1 VNAPVG
7 RGLPVP
13 HELRPLFAVPT
24 TAGTGS
30 ETTGVCVFDDTTRH
44 VKTGISHRRLKP
56 VLAFLDP
63 TNTRTMPPAV
73 AASSGLDIL
82 SHAVESYTAQSF
94 SERPAASRPSQRPS
108 YQGANPIS
116 DVWSLQALRMVAAYL
131 LRAVADPDDEDA
143 RAAMLLA
150 AAYAG
155 IGFGTAGVHLPH
167 AMSYPVS
174 GHVPSFRADGYGT
187 GGPLLPH
194 GLSVI
199 VNAPAAF
206 RFTASANPE
215 RHLIAAA
222 ALGADTA
229 RRSANDAGE
238 ALADRIVWFMQ
249 RLNVPNGLAAV
260 GYSSADIPMLVAG
273 TLLQERLTTLSPR
286 VATPDDL
293 ARMFEDA
300 LAAW

>member
-1 VNAPVG
+1 
-7 RGLPVP
+7 
-13 HELRPLFAVPT
+13 
-24 TAGTGS
+24 
-30 ETTGVCVFDDTTRH
+30 
-44 VKTGISHRRLKP
+44 
-56 VLAFLDP
+56 
-63 TNTRTMPPAV
+63 
-73 AASSGLDIL
+73 
-82 SHAVESYTAQSF
+82 
-94 SERPAASRPSQRPS
+94 
-108 YQGANPIS
+108 
-116 DVWSLQALRMVAAYL
+116 
-131 LRAVADPDDEDA
+131 
-143 RAAMLLA
+143 MLLA

-229 RRSANDAGE
+229 RRSADDAGE